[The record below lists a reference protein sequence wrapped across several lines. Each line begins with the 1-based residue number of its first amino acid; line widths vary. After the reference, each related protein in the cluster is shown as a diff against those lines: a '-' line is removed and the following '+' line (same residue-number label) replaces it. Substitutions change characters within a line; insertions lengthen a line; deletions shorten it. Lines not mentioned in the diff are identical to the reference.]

1 MMNKN
6 DYLIKINNH
15 NGFLNP
21 SDGKIVRSRYDE
33 PTYLTFRVNFFID
46 KVSET
51 AGMLFNDD
59 KNAASYVMDYIN
71 KKNNKDNSLT
81 YNILPEA
88 LFDIDTNYSTYNY
101 LKNNLGDEYRAKL
114 MKEFL
119 KLVNDLN
126 DNFPYYIK
134 SIEGLDEL
142 LKVSPSRGS
151 RIKKGTT
158 ITLKCYESLDQRIST
173 LKTLYKKIA
182 WDDEY
187 QRWILPDIMRYFSM
201 DIYISEFR
209 IFHEN
214 KHKSDYD
221 TITGKL
227 NNNESKLATVK
238 TIKNILGE
246 VKDVFSL
253 SKNFSSDSFLLT
265 QDTINNVIPTTKIRC
280 KMCEFDIDS
289 MYSIYS
295 SLSKSSPKD
304 KSVDDVEIKIKVGNI
319 SETIYNAAFL
329 SKIYIDDEKINQK
342 KIYKDEDA
350 FYKNII
356 KPFEDIIY
364 SERTG
369 IFTEINDNAAVNFN
383 DDSKSFV
390 EGYIGKALKEAVK
403 GAVAYGDNWVN
414 DKMNHY
420 YSKKIGDSNLSLND
434 MMSAIASG
442 NINTMYNTFKNK
454 ADAIKELYPEISQAT
469 NQSIEVKAFKS
480 FIEELA
486 KNEEN
491 KPQSLVAKTLL
502 EYGDNINANSID
514 DYMEIINIVN
524 SDIQKEINEKLIMPE
539 IEMPQEI
546 SQATNQK
553 MKQAKLVL

>member
-71 KKNNKDNSLT
+71 KKNNKDNSLN

-151 RIKKGTT
+151 RIKNGTT

-221 TITGKL
+221 TITDKL

-369 IFTEINDNAAVNFN
+369 IFTEINDNTAVNLN

-414 DKMNHY
+414 DKMNNY
-420 YSKKIGDSNLSLND
+420 YSKKLGNSNLTMND
-434 MMSAIASG
+434 IVSAIASG

-524 SDIQKEINEKLIMPE
+524 SDIQKEINDKLIMPE

-553 MKQAKLVL
+553 MKQTKLVL